1 MVLFQ
6 DDREKQGTAPSIN
19 FESFKDIKSAEF
31 SSMEQLRNFGN
42 NVLGLRDTFV
52 LDKDNNY
59 FPKVLGHSKF

>member
-31 SSMEQLRNFGN
+31 SSME
-42 NVLGLRDTFV
+42 
-52 LDKDNNY
+52 
-59 FPKVLGHSKF
+59 